1 MSSTAI
7 TTDTADA
14 ADTATVRDIAV
25 TRARRERRVPT
36 TRLANNNSKDAA
48 SGH

>member
-14 ADTATVRDIAV
+14 ADTATVRDTAG
-25 TRARRERRVPT
+25 ARRRLERRVPT
-36 TRLANNNSKDAA
+36 TRLANNIIKDAV